1 MGSSLKWRKFNC
13 AADFLVLP
21 PLSSRNLLWIVI
33 SKFGNNNLSLTQPK
47 FKENLATFYQAL
59 LVFNRSLWKLS
70 SNFWLLLLLLSYFW
84 FNCIFQQFPI
94 VRIGNKALIRVL
106 VNFLSCNYRSH
117 FSDNW
122 PQQLYVYLLITQEA
136 LQSCLSATIDN
147 GTHIAEV
154 LLSSSFF
161 HYIKAISPFPI
172 MNTCMH
178 LTQLCAREIVW
189 LPPNAA
195 RSEFLACSAGRLYVM
210 IYCSSKW
217 PKHSKAQWD

>member
-1 MGSSLKWRKFNC
+1 M
-13 AADFLVLP
+13 
-21 PLSSRNLLWIVI
+21 
-33 SKFGNNNLSLTQPK
+33 
-47 FKENLATFYQAL
+47 
-59 LVFNRSLWKLS
+59 
-70 SNFWLLLLLLSYFW
+70 LLLSLCSLSKTFPGLLSSPSLESITSPSPCPSSKRIWPPSPEHSSYLTE
-84 FNCIFQQFPI
+84 IFENYPAIPPPPFHSSATFDLI
-94 VRIGNKALIRVL
+94 VFSSAFQLFRLGNKALIRLL

-136 LQSCLSATIDN
+136 LQPCLSATTDN

-178 LTQLCAREIVW
+178 LTQLCAGEIVW

-217 PKHSKAQWD
+217 PKHSKAQ